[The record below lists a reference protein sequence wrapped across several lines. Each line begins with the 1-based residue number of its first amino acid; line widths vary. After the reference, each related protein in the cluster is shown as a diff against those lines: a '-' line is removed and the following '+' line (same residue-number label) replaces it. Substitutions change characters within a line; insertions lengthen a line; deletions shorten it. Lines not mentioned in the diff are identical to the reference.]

1 MRFLADRKW
10 FDYEHEHEQE
20 YELPQRARDVMVLF
34 R

>member
-1 MRFLADRKW
+1 MAKW

-20 YELPQRARDVMVLF
+20 YELPQRAPDVMVLF